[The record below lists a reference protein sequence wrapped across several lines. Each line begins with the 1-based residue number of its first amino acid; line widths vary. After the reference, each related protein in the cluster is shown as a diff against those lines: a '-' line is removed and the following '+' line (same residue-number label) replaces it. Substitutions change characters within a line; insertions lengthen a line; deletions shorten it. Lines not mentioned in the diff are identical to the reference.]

1 MKTIGILSNNQSP
14 ATDIYR
20 SIHPF
25 SLLGHEVIV
34 IDPANAKWHDLIKCN
49 ILIASRPNGTAI
61 YGILQE
67 FKRMKDGN
75 KIIVDVD
82 DLLHELDPSNPSFPH
97 FNRPDVKESVIACM
111 NLADHII
118 FSTKALQDYYT
129 LGRKIAGY
137 EIEVMAAA
145 PLTSTPST
153 VVPNA
158 VDFNITPML
167 EPRPVNQPVRVLWR
181 GSEHHKK
188 DLETIRPL
196 WDWILKEP
204 GYEVLFMGL
213 PPHDVYTYFPGAKCV
228 TWNPSPFAYWEK
240 LAALK
245 ADVGIFPLDKTL
257 FNYGKSN
264 IFALEMLCNGV
275 LPIVPI
281 GFPEFEHRGVYTF
294 LDAQELI
301 SCFKHWANGEN
312 RIENIRE
319 GQLWLFENRNL
330 AAVNLKRVEIIEG
343 L

>member
-1 MKTIGILSNNQSP
+1 MKTIGVLANLQSP

-20 SIHPF
+20 SVHPF
-25 SLLGHEVIV
+25 SNLGFETIV
-34 IDPANAKWHDLIKCN
+34 LDPNNIKWYELYKCN
-49 ILIASRPNGTAI
+49 LLVCSRPNGTMI
-61 YGILQE
+61 YSLLSE
-67 FKRMKDGN
+67 FKRMSIDK
-75 KIIVDVD
+75 KIIVDCD

-118 FSTKALQDYYT
+118 FSTKALQDHYS
-129 LGRKIAGY
+129 K
-137 EIEVMAAA
+137 
-145 PLTSTPST
+145 LTNTTST

-158 VDFNITPML
+158 IDFNITPML
-167 EPRPVNQPVRVLWR
+167 DPRPVSKPVRVLWR
-181 GSEHHKK
+181 GSEHHLR
-188 DLETIRPL
+188 DLETIRPF

-213 PPHDVYTYFPGAKCV
+213 QPHHIDTYFKGAKCV
-228 TWNPSPFAYWEK
+228 TWNPSSFAYWEK

-275 LPIVPI
+275 LPVVPI

-301 SCFKHWANGEN
+301 SCFKPWANGEN

-330 AAVNLKRVEIIEG
+330 ATVNVARAEIIEG

>member
-34 IDPANAKWHDLIKCN
+34 IDPVNAKWHDLIKCN
-49 ILIASRPNGTAI
+49 ILIASRPNGTSI

-97 FNRPDVKESVIACM
+97 FNRPDVKESVVACM

-118 FSTKALQDYYT
+118 FSTKALQDYYI
-129 LGRKIAGY
+129 K
-137 EIEVMAAA
+137 
-145 PLTSTPST
+145 LTDTPST

-158 VDFNITPML
+158 IDFNITPML
-167 EPRPVNQPVRVLWR
+167 EPRPVNKPVRVLWR

-188 DLETIRPL
+188 DLETIRPF

-245 ADVGIFPLDKTL
+245 ADVGIFPLCKTL
-257 FNYGKSN
+257 FNDGKSD
-264 IFALEMLCNGV
+264 IFAQEMIRCGV
-275 LPIVPI
+275 LSVVPK
-281 GFPEFEHRGVYTF
+281 GFPEFDHPGVHQFSNNKSLIEDMYYLTDGTDRRINKIKEGQTWLREHRS
-294 LDAQELI
+294 LDV
-301 SCFKHWANGEN
+301 
-312 RIENIRE
+312 
-319 GQLWLFENRNL
+319 
-330 AAVNLKRVEIIEG
+330 VNVARKGIIEG
-343 L
+343 LYSR

>member
-1 MKTIGILSNNQSP
+1 MKIGILSNAASP
-14 ATDIYR
+14 ATDTLR
-20 SIHPF
+20 TVHPF
-25 SLLGHEVIV
+25 SLLGHETIV
-34 IDPANAKWHDLIKCN
+34 IDPSNPKWYDLLQCN
-49 ILIASRPNGTAI
+49 VLVASRPNGTVI
-61 YGILQE
+61 HGLLSE
-67 FKRMKDGN
+67 FKRTGQGK
-75 KIIVDVD
+75 KIIVDCD

-129 LGRKIAGY
+129 KERKIMQGDK
-137 EIEVMAAA
+137 EIIIQA
-145 PLTSTPST
+145 LTATPSS

-158 VDFNITPML
+158 VDFNITPMQ
-167 EPRPVNQPVRVLWR
+167 EPRPVNKPVRVLWR

-188 DLETIRPL
+188 DLETIRPF

-213 PPHDVYTYFPGAKCV
+213 PPHDVYTYFSGAKCV

-275 LPIVPI
+275 LPIAPI
-281 GFPEFEHRGVYTF
+281 GFPEFEYDGVFHYGSS
-294 LDAQELI
+294 DDLI
-301 SCFKHWANGEN
+301 ECFKTGFPKTRFNFVEQGQSWL
-312 RIENIRE
+312 RE
-319 GQLWLFENRNL
+319 HRSLDV
-330 AAVNLKRVEIIEG
+330 VNVARGKIIEG
-343 L
+343 LW

>member
-1 MKTIGILSNNQSP
+1 MKIGILSNAASP
-14 ATDIYR
+14 ATDAYR
-20 SIHPF
+20 TIHPF
-25 SLLGHEVIV
+25 SLLGHETIV
-34 IDPANAKWHDLIKCN
+34 IDPNNPKWYDLLACD
-49 ILIASRPNGTAI
+49 ILVASRPNGTVI
-61 YGILQE
+61 HGLLSE
-67 FKRMKDGN
+67 FKRTKKG
-75 KIIVDVD
+75 KRIIVDMD
-82 DLLHELDPSNPSFPH
+82 DNLHELDPSNPSYSH

-129 LGRKIAGY
+129 SSRKIAGY
-137 EIEVMAAA
+137 EIEVMSAA
-145 PLTSTPST
+145 PLTVTPST
-153 VVPNA
+153 IIPNA
-158 VDFNITPML
+158 VDFNITPMQ
-167 EPRPVNQPVRVLWR
+167 EPRPVNKPVRVLWR

-188 DLETIRPL
+188 DLETIRPF
-196 WDWILKEP
+196 WDWILKES

-213 PPHDVYTYFPGAKCV
+213 PPHDVYTYFPGVKCV

-275 LPIVPI
+275 LPIVPM
-281 GFPEFEHRGVYTF
+281 GFPEFDHRGVYAF

-330 AAVNLKRVEIIEG
+330 ATVNVARAEIIEG
-343 L
+343 LW